1 MSKVEAMRALRESMR
16 ATEQR
21 MTPKVTKAAAAAPVP
36 SAASAN
42 LCGHRSMSNK
52 ACIRPAD
59 HVEKNHRY
67 TKTEK
72 RG

>member
-16 ATEQR
+16 ATEGR
-21 MTPKVTKAAAAAPVP
+21 MAPKPTRGAAAAD
-36 SAASAN
+36 

-59 HVEKNHRY
+59 HAEKNHRY
-67 TKTEK
+67 PKAEK

>member
-21 MTPKVTKAAAAAPVP
+21 MAPKSTKGAAAAPVL
-36 SAASAN
+36 AASAD

-59 HVEKNHRY
+59 HTEKNHRY
-67 TKTEK
+67 PKAEK

>member
-36 SAASAN
+36 LAASAN
-42 LCGHRSMSNK
+42 LCGHRSMNNK

-59 HVEKNHRY
+59 HVEKTHRY